1 MLIAHQGLATT
12 APPESLDA
20 YIAAKKVGAE
30 GIEMDVSFTKDG
42 YPVVMHGPDIGRTK
56 CVKSLG
62 KKLVSDFNLQEMKDN
77 CKLYNDQVILTLQEM
92 LEKTQEMFNWYF
104 VDIKITFDDQKAFVA
119 PMLQSIKKLGFEEHV
134 MFSSTDNDVNFQ
146 LGATSD
152 IIAGWEIYSAD
163 GLSEVLH
170 ANHSFVLLPYSII
183 TPEIVE
189 QILRSKKN
197 PIAYTVNDPMVMRRL
212 YDR

>member
-1 MLIAHQGLATT
+1 
-12 APPESLDA
+12 
-20 YIAAKKVGAE
+20 
-30 GIEMDVSFTKDG
+30 
-42 YPVVMHGPDIGRTK
+42 
-56 CVKSLG
+56 
-62 KKLVSDFNLQEMKDN
+62 
-77 CKLYNDQVILTLQEM
+77 
-92 LEKTQEMFNWYF
+92 
-104 VDIKITFDDQKAFVA
+104 
-119 PMLQSIKKLGFEEHV
+119 MLQSIKKLGFEEHV